1 MHFRQELYGNLQG
14 YDHWDESKRREMR
27 EIHQLACRFFAI
39 CETIRMS
46 PVRGLI
52 VGHR

>member
-1 MHFRQELYGNLQG
+1 MYFRQELYDNLEG
-14 YDHWDESKRREMR
+14 YDGWDESKRREMR

-39 CETIRMS
+39 GENILMS

-52 VGHR
+52 VGHK